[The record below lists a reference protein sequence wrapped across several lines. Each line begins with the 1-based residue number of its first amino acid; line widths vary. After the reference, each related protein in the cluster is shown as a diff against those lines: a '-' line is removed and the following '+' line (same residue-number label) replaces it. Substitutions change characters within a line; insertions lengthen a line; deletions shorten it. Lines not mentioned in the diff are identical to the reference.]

1 MVKPLFSK
9 RQNPEQLE
17 EFYAP
22 AHGIPDFLLP
32 SLLDWTLRYYSRS
45 SSDAKTPYER
55 PWLRLERY
63 SRRKL
68 PTYALT
74 DIDGLIHAFTTDHL
88 LLLDA
93 IDLVLEGLEY
103 FSFGNQTAMELDR
116 MLKEVESVYCVGV
129 DGNEKYELQFRLS
142 PELTML
148 ADIELNQDDRASFHL
163 REAWS
168 NCYGRNPDFNEA
180 CSEAVNAVEVA
191 AKLEIIPRD
200 SKATLGKMRSAMHS
214 KPDKWETDSESDRSI
229 ETVIG
234 MMQMVWNEG
243 KYRHGDED
251 APLEVT
257 QEAAEMTVQTAVLLV
272 SWFRSGRIRLRP

>member
-9 RQNPEQLE
+9 RQNSEQLE
-17 EFYAP
+17 EFYSP
-22 AHGIPDFLLP
+22 VQGIPDFLLP
-32 SLLDWTLRYYSRS
+32 SLLDWTLKYYSRS
-45 SSDAKTPYER
+45 SSDPKTTNER
-55 PWLRLERY
+55 LWFRLERY

-68 PTYALT
+68 PSYALT
-74 DIDGLIHAFTTDHL
+74 DIDGLMHAFTTDHL

-116 MLKEVESVYCVGV
+116 MFQEAESVYCVGV
-129 DGNEKYELQFRLS
+129 DGDEKYELQFRQP
-142 PELTML
+142 PELTKL
-148 ADIELNQDDRASFHL
+148 ADIEISRDGRASLHL

-168 NCYGRNPDFNEA
+168 NCYGRTPDFNEA
-180 CSEAVNAVEVA
+180 CREAVNAVEVA
-191 AKLEIIPRD
+191 AKPEIIPRD
-200 SKATLGKMRSAMHS
+200 PKATLGKMCSAMDA
-214 KPDKWETDSESDRSI
+214 KPGKWETDSEPNRSI

-243 KYRHGDED
+243 RYRHGDES
-251 APLEVT
+251 APLEVS

-272 SWFRSGRIRLRP
+272 GWFRSRRIRLKP